1 MSSRLVVN
9 SLRHTGASADAI
21 TMDASGNVTFP
32 ANATCSGTAT
42 GFGKLLQ
49 YKLTKKVNGAST
61 TDSTQAGAEISSD
74 FRITITP
81 TSASS
86 IIYCMLNVSATVDS
100 TQTANYK
107 IYRNTASDFS
117 GTSTKIMTPS
127 TDTTNV
133 DGNMNHYSGSGAG
146 MVGLIVTAFETS
158 GNTTART
165 YSPFWSTQGSTV
177 YMNQWSNG
185 NYHTTSTFIVQEV
198 AA

>member
-1 MSSRLVVN
+1 MPITLNGSGTVSGISAGGLPD
-9 SLRHTGASADAI
+9 GCIQSADL
-21 TMDASGNVTFP
+21 ASGV
-32 ANATCSGTAT
+32 G
-42 GFGKLLQ
+42 GKVLQ
-49 YKLTKKVNGAST
+49 YKVAKKTDGASV
-61 TDSTQAGAEISSD
+61 TDSSATGVEISSD

>member
-61 TDSTQAGAEISSD
+61 TDSTQ
-74 FRITITP
+74 
-81 TSASS
+81 
-86 IIYCMLNVSATVDS
+86 
-100 TQTANYK
+100 TANYK

-117 GTSTKIMTPS
+117 GTSTFIMPPS
-127 TDTTNV
+127 STGTNV
-133 DGNMNHYSGSGAG
+133 DGHMNHYNSNGGA
-146 MVGLIVTAFETS
+146 MAGLIVTAFETS

-165 YSPFWSTQGSTV
+165 YSPYWSPQGSTV

-185 NYHTTSTFIVQEV
+185 NYHTTSTFIVQEI

>member
-1 MSSRLVVN
+1 MPITLNGSGTVSGISAGGLPD
-9 SLRHTGASADAI
+9 GCIQSADL
-21 TMDASGNVTFP
+21 ASGV
-32 ANATCSGTAT
+32 G
-42 GFGKLLQ
+42 GKVLQ
-49 YKLTKKVNGAST
+49 YKLTKKVNGTST

-117 GTSTKIMTPS
+117 GTSTFIMPPS
-127 TDTTNV
+127 STGTNV
-133 DGNMNHYSGSGAG
+133 DGHMNHYNSNGGA
-146 MVGLIVTAFETS
+146 MAGLIVTAFETS